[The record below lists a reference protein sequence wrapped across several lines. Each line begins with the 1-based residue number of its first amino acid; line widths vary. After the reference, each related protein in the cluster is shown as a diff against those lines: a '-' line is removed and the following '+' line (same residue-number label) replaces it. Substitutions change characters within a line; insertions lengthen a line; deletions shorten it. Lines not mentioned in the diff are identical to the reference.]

1 MTKILVVEDDPI
13 NMRLMSE
20 ILRSIGITAD
30 EAENGK
36 EAIEKTEKE
45 IYDLILMDIGLPDM
59 DGIKTMKV
67 IRSRPDCKD
76 APVIALTAF
85 AMKGDKERFLAEGF
99 NDYISKPI
107 NVPEF
112 MEKLEKIKKN
122 AKKRKHS

>member
-30 EAENGK
+30 EAENGE
-36 EAIEKTEKE
+36 EAIKKTEKE
-45 IYDLILMDIGLPDM
+45 IYDIILMDIGLPGM
-59 DGIKTMKV
+59 DGIKTMKM
-67 IRSRPDCKD
+67 IKSKPDYKD
-76 APVIALTAF
+76 ARVIALTAF

-99 NDYISKPI
+99 NDYVSKPI

-112 MEKLEKIKKN
+112 MEKLEKIIK
-122 AKKRKHS
+122 